1 MTSAAQHTP
10 TPTTPDPSDDHED
23 LSLPELK
30 TARYFHFEEQVAKAS
45 WATMARRMPS
55 LIRHAIVLAWQSS
68 PRDVLAT
75 TLFNIGV
82 GAATA
87 WALVATTNVLDQLFS
102 AVPTPDRVMAALPA
116 LVWLAAALVARGACS
131 ALAGRAQAR
140 LEPQVV
146 VTAEERFMGD
156 ATHVELAAF
165 DDSDFHDHLFRC
177 YLRGCDEG
185 GALVR
190 HATDVLTGLVSVVAA
205 AGVLTALHPVLVL
218 LLLLTMVPQWWGSAA
233 ASRLRYRTMLAITEG
248 RRRKHLVE
256 KLMISRDTAAEVR
269 AYTMADRLTTAFSKL
284 ARHELAVHMR
294 LATRMVAIRLAGET
308 ASGVVMGLVFVVL
321 GWLLVQEI
329 VPIAT
334 AGAAVVAIQVARGSL
349 SQALSS
355 VTQVYES
362 GLYFSDYLNFRQ
374 EARTHLPGRD
384 LAPAPTGFDQ
394 ISVDSVTFTYPQSA
408 DEDREDTE
416 RPAALQGVSV
426 TLRRGQTVALVGEN
440 GSGKTTLAKLLSG
453 LYTPQQGQVCW
464 DGVNLAGVDGD
475 SLRSRIA
482 VIAQDHTHWP
492 LTARSN
498 VVMSSIQDP
507 DRLERAAQAA
517 GADTVIANMTDG
529 WDTLLDKQFAHG
541 YEPSGGQWQR
551 LAAARGFY
559 RGDDGTEVPL
569 LIADEPTA
577 ALDARAEHTFFSSLH
592 AHASRTGAGVV
603 LITHRLASVR
613 MADLII
619 VLDQGRVVGQGSHEE
634 LMAMGDQTPYRE
646 LWNLQANAYRPSD
659 LTDTP

>member
-10 TPTTPDPSDDHED
+10 TPTATSTSADPADEHED

-30 TARYFHFEEQVAKAS
+30 TARYFHFQEQVATAS

-55 LIRHAIVLAWQSS
+55 LLRHAIVLAWQSS

-75 TLFNIGV
+75 TTFNIGV

-87 WALVATTNVLDQLFS
+87 WALVATTSVLDQLFS
-102 AVPTPDRVMAALPA
+102 TVPTPDRVMAALPA
-116 LVWLAAALVARGACS
+116 LVWLAAALVTRGACS

-205 AGVLTALHPVLVL
+205 AGVLTALHPVLVP

-233 ASRLRYRTMLAITEG
+233 ASRLRYRTMLAITQG

-256 KLMISRDTAAEVR
+256 RLMIDRTTAAEVR
-269 AYTMADRLTTAFSKL
+269 SYTMADRLTSAFSKL

-294 LATRMVAIRLAGET
+294 LATRMVTIRLAGDT
-308 ASGVVMGLVFVVL
+308 ASGLVMGLVFVVL

-334 AGAAVVAIQVARGSL
+334 AGAAVVAIQVARGAL
-349 SQALSS
+349 SRALSS
-355 VTQVYES
+355 VAQVYES

-374 EARTHLPGRD
+374 EARTRLPGQD
-384 LAPAPTGFDQ
+384 LAPAPAGFDQ
-394 ISVDSVTFTYPQSA
+394 ILVENATFTYPQSA
-408 DEDREDTE
+408 GEDES
-416 RPAALQGVSV
+416 PAPWPQG
-426 TLRRGQTVALVGEN
+426 A
-440 GSGKTTLAKLLSG
+440 
-453 LYTPQQGQVCW
+453 
-464 DGVNLAGVDGD
+464 
-475 SLRSRIA
+475 
-482 VIAQDHTHWP
+482 
-492 LTARSN
+492 
-498 VVMSSIQDP
+498 
-507 DRLERAAQAA
+507 
-517 GADTVIANMTDG
+517 
-529 WDTLLDKQFAHG
+529 
-541 YEPSGGQWQR
+541 
-551 LAAARGFY
+551 
-559 RGDDGTEVPL
+559 
-569 LIADEPTA
+569 
-577 ALDARAEHTFFSSLH
+577 
-592 AHASRTGAGVV
+592 
-603 LITHRLASVR
+603 
-613 MADLII
+613 
-619 VLDQGRVVGQGSHEE
+619 
-634 LMAMGDQTPYRE
+634 
-646 LWNLQANAYRPSD
+646 
-659 LTDTP
+659 

>member
-1 MTSAAQHTP
+1 MTASQDAPPAEHTDP
-10 TPTTPDPSDDHED
+10 TDDSED

-30 TARYFHFEEQVAKAS
+30 TPRYFHFEGQIADAS

-55 LIRHAIVLAWQSS
+55 LVRDAVVLAWQSS
-68 PRDVLAT
+68 PRDVVAT
-75 TLFNIGV
+75 AAFNIGV

-87 WALVATTNVLDQLFS
+87 WALVATTTVLDQLFS
-102 AVPTPDRVMAALPA
+102 AAPTPDRVMAALPA
-116 LVWLAAALVARGACS
+116 LVWLAVALVARGACS

-146 VTAEERFMGD
+146 VTAEERFMAD

-190 HATDVLTGLVSVVAA
+190 HVTDVLTGLVGVVAA
-205 AGVLTALHPVLVL
+205 AGVLGVLHPVLVPL
-218 LLLLTMVPQWWGSAA
+218 LLLAMVPQWWGSAS

-256 KLMISRDTAAEVR
+256 QLMISRNTAAEVR
-269 AYTMADRLTTAFSKL
+269 AYTMADRLVSAFSKI

-294 LATRMVAIRLAGET
+294 LATRMVAIRLAGD
-308 ASGVVMGLVFVVL
+308 AFSGVVMGLVFVVL
-321 GWLLVQEI
+321 GWLLVQEV

-334 AGAAVVAIQVARGSL
+334 AGAAVVAIQVARG
-349 SQALSS
+349 ALSNALYS

-362 GLYFSDYLNFRQ
+362 GLYFSDYLTFRE
-374 EARTHLPGRD
+374 EARTRLPT
-384 LAPAPTGFDQ
+384 PSQPQAPTGFDE
-394 ISVDSVTFTYPQSA
+394 ISVEDVTFTYPQNKGA
-408 DEDREDTE
+408 DDGEK
-416 RPAALQGVSV
+416 RPAALEGVSV

-453 LYTPQQGQVCW
+453 LYIPQQGRVCW
-464 DGVNLAGVDGD
+464 DGVDLAAVDSD

-498 VVMSSIQDP
+498 VVMSSLHGS
-507 DRLERAAQAA
+507 DRLERAAEAA
-517 GADTVIANMTDG
+517 GADTVIADMPAG

-559 RGDDGTEVPL
+559 RGYGEHTPL

-577 ALDARAEHTFFSSLH
+577 ALDARAEHRFFESVHSH
-592 AHASRTGAGVV
+592 AAQTGAAVV

-613 MADLII
+613 MADHII
-619 VLDQGRVVGQGSHEE
+619 VLDKGRMVGQGTHEE
-634 LMAMGDQTPYRE
+634 LMEMKDQTPYRE
-646 LWNLQANAYRPSD
+646 LWDLQASAYRQGTAADPQ
-659 LTDTP
+659 